1 MEELSVQFLQCLLKD
16 GVGRSSFKTKLLE
29 EVRIGVELGHEGP
42 IPESGVELESKEN
55 KESWEWEVG
64 RTSEGGGLV

>member
-29 EVRIGVELGHEGP
+29 EVRIGVELGHEGWRL
-42 IPESGVELESKEN
+42 ECGVVL
-55 KESWEWEVG
+55 
-64 RTSEGGGLV
+64 